1 MDTAP
6 AKKAT
11 QLRLKGGIKSP
22 IVKDL
27 EKGET
32 LTILD
37 AGDSWTKAMTE
48 DGVIGYL
55 KNKFVGKVTTET
67 LSNEFTEPEF
77 THISKD
83 FTIEMAWHQVTT
95 KGCQQHHCNSIA
107 EYQGN
112 QCNRTDLVLLK

>member
-1 MDTAP
+1 M
-6 AKKAT
+6 
-11 QLRLKGGIKSP
+11 
-22 IVKDL
+22 KDL

-67 LSNEFTEPEF
+67 LNNDFTEPEF

-95 KGCQQHHCNSIA
+95 KDANSTIA
-107 EYQGN
+107 TVLQNTKGINVIAPTWFYLNDNNGN
-112 QCNRTDLVLLK
+112 IM